1 MAQKKA
7 TKKKAVAKKATPRKT
22 RLGVSTKTQ
31 RGKFVSTAKTSKAG
45 VGAPAVTI
53 NGKAITYPKFE
64 SKPTNQP
71 KTKTPKTPKTPKGE
85 SVFLKG
91 QSNRIKTQVLEA
103 KYRGEDKMV
112 HNVDTSTVDLS
123 SLTKDQLFNAIS
135 AVTANTSKKR
145 INALRKLIADET
157 QSDSVREMAKAL
169 IEEYEGVADVNVPRG
184 KERDDYSIQ
193 DVREWLQKLMKFT
206 FDEPA
211 TVSELKANEKRRSQE
226 WDVGKK
232 YGGLVDVTNP
242 IEKKMWGDFMDT
254 LRASSMYALYYSTT
268 DSDDST
274 SMDFVNLWNIFRA
287 NYTDAVGTT
296 FDDKNAI
303 PAIRE
308 AYKQFRRES
317 VEAYGA
323 GVKRKRNTR
332 RNTKGLK

>member
-1 MAQKKA
+1 MAIKRA
-7 TKKKAVAKKATPRKT
+7 TKKKAVTKRAKPRKT
-22 RLGVSTKTQ
+22 RSGVSTKTQ
-31 RGKFVSTAKTSKAG
+31 RGKFVSTANRIKHRAG
-45 VGAPAVTI
+45 AGAPAVTL
-53 NGKAITYPKFE
+53 NGKTITYPKVE
-64 SKPTNQP
+64 QP
-71 KTKTPKTPKTPKGE
+71 KKKKKDDEPKEETL
-85 SVFLKG
+85 FLKG

-103 KYRGEDKMV
+103 KYRGEDKMI
-112 HNVDTSTVDLS
+112 NIVDTSTVDLS
-123 SLTKDQLFNAIS
+123 ALNKDQLFNAIS
-135 AVTANTSKKR
+135 AITANTSKKR
-145 INALRKLIADET
+145 INALRKLVADET

-193 DVREWLQKLMKFT
+193 DVREWLQKLMKFS

-211 TVSELKANEKRRSQE
+211 TVRELKTNEKRRSQE

-232 YGGLVDVTNP
+232 YGGLIDATNP

-268 DSDDST
+268 DSDDAT
-274 SMDFVNLWNIFRA
+274 SKDFVNLWNIFRA
-287 NYTDAVGTT
+287 NYAEVNGTT
-296 FDDKNAI
+296 FDDENAI

-323 GVKRKRNTR
+323 GINRKRNTR
-332 RNTKGLK
+332 RNTRGLK

>member
-1 MAQKKA
+1 MAKRA
-7 TKKKAVAKKATPRKT
+7 TTKKAVAKKAKPRKI
-22 RLGVSTKTQ
+22 RSGVSTKTQ
-31 RGKFVSTAKTSKAG
+31 RGKFVSTAKTNKNRAG
-45 VGAPAVTI
+45 AGAPAVTI
-53 NGKAITYPKFE
+53 NGKAITYPKVE
-64 SKPTNQP
+64 RPNTAKTAKNKNQP
-71 KTKTPKTPKTPKGE
+71 KTDTL
-85 SVFLKG
+85 FLKG

-123 SLTKDQLFNAIS
+123 ALNKDQLFNAIS
-135 AVTANTSKKR
+135 AITANTSKKR
-145 INALRKLIADET
+145 INALRKLVADET

-193 DVREWLQKLMKFT
+193 DVREWLQKLMKFS
-206 FDEPA
+206 FDEPT
-211 TVSELKANEKRRSQE
+211 TVRDLKANEKRRSQE

-232 YGGLVDVTNP
+232 YGGVVDVSNP
-242 IEKKMWGDFMDT
+242 IEQKMWGDFMDT

-268 DSDDST
+268 DSDDTT
-274 SMDFVNLWNIFRA
+274 SKDFVNLWNIFRA
-287 NYTDAVGTT
+287 NYAEAKGTA
-296 FDDKNAI
+296 FNDKNAI

-323 GVKRKRNTR
+323 GIKRKRNTR

>member
-1 MAQKKA
+1 MARKKA

-31 RGKFVSTAKTSKAG
+31 RGKFVSTAKTGKTNKAG

-64 SKPTNQP
+64 SEPTNQP
-71 KTKTPKTPKTPKGE
+71 KTKTPKGE
-85 SVFLKG
+85 TVFLKG

-123 SLTKDQLFNAIS
+123 TLTKDQLFNAIS
-135 AVTANTSKKR
+135 AITANTSKKR
-145 INALRKLIADET
+145 INALRKLAEDST

-169 IEEYEGVADVNVPRG
+169 IDEYEGVADVNVPRG
-184 KERDDYSIQ
+184 KEREEYSIQ
-193 DVREWLQKLMKFT
+193 DVRQWLQKLMKFT

-211 TVSELKANEKRRSQE
+211 TVNELKATEKRRSQE

-317 VEAYGA
+317 VEAFGA